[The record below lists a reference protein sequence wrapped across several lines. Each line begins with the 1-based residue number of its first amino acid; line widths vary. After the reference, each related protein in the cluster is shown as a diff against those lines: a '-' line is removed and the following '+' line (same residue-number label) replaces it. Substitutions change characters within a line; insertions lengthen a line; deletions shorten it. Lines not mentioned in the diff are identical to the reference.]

1 MAAFD
6 LAGRRIWVAGH
17 RGLAGSAIARRLV
30 REHCEILTATRAELD
45 LLRQSEVRAW
55 MGDQRIDAVFLAAAT
70 VGGIL
75 ANSTRPAEFLY
86 ENLVIETNV
95 IHSAWQTG
103 VKKLLFLGSSC
114 MYPRMAPQPIREE
127 YLLTGALEESN
138 ESYAIAKIAG
148 IKMCQAYRRQYG
160 CDFVSAIPAN
170 LYGAGDRYDT
180 DASHVVAAMIG
191 KIHAAKVAENSSVE
205 LWGTGTPRREFLFS
219 DDMADACVFM
229 MKQYSGESFLNVG
242 TGYDMSILE
251 MANRIATVIGW
262 QGAFHLDPSKLDG
275 TPRKVMDVSRLKALG
290 WTATTGF
297 EAGIKQAYEWF
308 VKNIA

>member
-1 MAAFD
+1 MTKFD
-6 LAGRRIWVAGH
+6 LAGRRVWVAGH
-17 RGLAGSAIARRLV
+17 RGLAGSAILRRLS
-30 REHCEILTATRAELD
+30 REGCHILTATRAELD
-45 LLRQSEVRAW
+45 LKRQSDVNAW
-55 MGDQRIDAVFLAAAT
+55 MGDQKFDAVFLAAAT

-95 IHSAWQTG
+95 IHAAWQTG

-127 YLLTGALEESN
+127 YLLTGALEASN
-138 ESYAIAKIAG
+138 EPYAIAKIAG
-148 IKMCQAYRRQYG
+148 IKMCQAYRRQFG

-180 DASHVVAAMIG
+180 SASHVVAAMIG
-191 KIHAAKVAENSSVE
+191 KIHAAKIADSPSVE

-229 MKQYSGESFLNVG
+229 MKQYSGEPILNVG

-251 MANRIATVIGW
+251 MANRIANVIGW
-262 QGAFHLDPSKLDG
+262 QGAFDLDLSKLDG
-275 TPRKVMDVSRLKALG
+275 TPRKVMDVSRLQALG
-290 WTATTGF
+290 WSATTDF
-297 EAGIKQAYEWF
+297 ETGIKQAYDWY
-308 VKNIA
+308 VKNVA